1 MTGSAIHDWGYEGNP
16 ENIARVTGSWGGY
29 YRIVCNEGEGVAR
42 RKASSFRTKDPSMNP
57 ATGDFVR
64 IEWNPRGESRILEIL
79 PRFTSFVRADPS
91 SSGRKSQVVAV
102 NFHTLFFVMGV
113 DENFNLNRMDR
124 FLAIA
129 SSTGA
134 ETVVLLNKI
143 DLVSGAVAS
152 EYLAKARE
160 RVEKNGKIHVFAVSV
175 ANGTGLENIKPFAQ
189 PGKTIAIVGS
199 SGVGKSSL
207 VNHLAGEEI
216 MPTFET
222 REKDGKGR
230 HTTTERELMLLR
242 DGTIVMDTPGMREVG
257 LWEADQGISR
267 NFGDIEEIAAKCRF
281 SNCRHDTEPQ
291 CAIKAALA
299 SGDLSRERWE
309 TYLRLANAPA
319 QEQKTR
325 RISNHRFRQ
334 K

>member
-1 MTGSAIHDWGYEGNP
+1 MSKSLYDWGYDGAP

-42 RKASSFRTKDPSMNP
+42 RKASSFRNKDNSQNP

-64 IEWNPRGESRILEIL
+64 IEWNPHGESRILEIL
-79 PRFTSFVRADPS
+79 PRFSSFVRTDPS
-91 SSGRKSQVVAV
+91 SSGRKCQVIAV
-102 NFHTLFFVMGV
+102 NFHVLIFVMSV
-113 DENFNLNRMDR
+113 NENFNLNRMDR
-124 FLAIA
+124 FLTIA
-129 SSTGA
+129 SSTGVD
-134 ETVVLLNKI
+134 TIVLLNKI
-143 DLVSGAVAS
+143 DLISKAQCE
-152 EYLAKARE
+152 EYLTQAKE
-160 RVEKNGKIHVFAVSV
+160 RVKENDKIHVLAVSV
-175 ANGTGLENIKPFAQ
+175 ANGDGLDELKPFIN
-189 PGKTIAIVGS
+189 PRKTIAVIGS

-207 VNHLAGEEI
+207 INYLAGEEI
-216 MPTFET
+216 MPTFEI

-230 HTTTERELMLLR
+230 HTTTERELMLLN

-267 NFGDIEEIAAKCRF
+267 NFSDIELLASKCRF
-281 SNCRHDTEPQ
+281 SNCRHNTEPQ

-299 SGDLSRERWE
+299 SGELSQERWE
-309 TYLRLANAPA
+309 TYLRLVDAPV
-319 QEQKTR
+319 EEPKTR